1 MGNVNSYAGSSDN
14 EQIEAAIRDRK
25 SGPVVISARI
35 SEREPERNWWLLD
48 RAVLLPENTT
58 VIIENCKIKLS
69 DSCRDNFFRSANCGL
84 GIDEP
89 EKISDIH
96 ICGIGRAILEGA
108 DHPRATGDGGKVLAC
123 PCPKN
128 FSGAE
133 HPSFEDLHRHSYGTD
148 AGKPG
153 ESQNGD
159 WRNIGILM
167 ANVDHLSIENLCII
181 EQHAWAI
188 SLESCSNANIN
199 HIEFHACM
207 TRHID
212 GADHNTE
219 NQDGVNLR
227 AGCHDIII
235 SDITGTTG
243 DDVIALTAAPGLR
256 KRKGGELKSTQ
267 VMSNDFSKRDKNIT
281 NVIIRNVLAHSGAPC
296 NMLRLLALDGAEIR
310 NVTVDGLVDTSPDD
324 FHTDGTVIIGGI
336 VGLMG
341 EPNHPYGH
349 QLERSVFDVTFSNI
363 ISNAKCTFN
372 IRGGLQNALI
382 SNVINRNPDGAIHNR
397 SAEYLKKYDIQI
409 ANISDP
415 SDPAK
420 KQQT

>member
-25 SGPVVISARI
+25 NGPVVISARI

-108 DHPRATGDGGKVLAC
+108 DHPRATGDGGKVLAW

-167 ANVDHLSIENLCII
+167 ANVDHLTIENL
-181 EQHAWAI
+181 
-188 SLESCSNANIN
+188 
-199 HIEFHACM
+199 
-207 TRHID
+207 
-212 GADHNTE
+212 
-219 NQDGVNLR
+219 
-227 AGCHDIII
+227 
-235 SDITGTTG
+235 
-243 DDVIALTAAPGLR
+243 
-256 KRKGGELKSTQ
+256 
-267 VMSNDFSKRDKNIT
+267 
-281 NVIIRNVLAHSGAPC
+281 
-296 NMLRLLALDGAEIR
+296 
-310 NVTVDGLVDTSPDD
+310 
-324 FHTDGTVIIGGI
+324 
-336 VGLMG
+336 
-341 EPNHPYGH
+341 
-349 QLERSVFDVTFSNI
+349 
-363 ISNAKCTFN
+363 
-372 IRGGLQNALI
+372 
-382 SNVINRNPDGAIHNR
+382 
-397 SAEYLKKYDIQI
+397 
-409 ANISDP
+409 
-415 SDPAK
+415 
-420 KQQT
+420 